1 MQRSASLQYEG
12 FAFLSTSAPSHKQ
25 QRLMLAVI
33 VISALLFAALV
44 PFAKQPQAKVWAFI
58 PAYQSALVLNDL
70 ITAILLFGQ
79 FYILRSLAL
88 LALATGYL
96 FTACMAVVHALS
108 FPGLFSPA
116 GLLGAGPQTT
126 AWLYMFWH
134 GGFPLL
140 VMVYT
145 MLARRKLE
153 LPPRW
158 HPAYAILLCC
168 MLAALATL
176 ALLLVVTL
184 GHAYLPPIMQGNR
197 YTPVMRGVVFSV
209 WGLSLLAFVL
219 LLRDRLRT
227 TLDLWLS
234 VVMFAWLCDIALS
247 AVLNGGRFDLG
258 FYAGRIYGLLA
269 ASFVLIVLLLE
280 NGLLYTRLAQSA
292 AALRAAKHEAE
303 QATSAKSM
311 FLANMSHEIR
321 TPMNAIIGMSYLAL
335 KTELSQRQRDYV
347 SKIHNAGTSLLGIIN
362 DILDFSKVEADRI
375 ELETVSF
382 RLDEVLEN
390 VSSLV
395 GQKAADKGLEL
406 LFECSPAVPQSLV
419 GDPLRLGQVLTNLVG
434 NAIKFT
440 EQGQVTVSIQLL
452 EQVGDKVKLRIGVTD
467 SGIGMDEAQQAR
479 LFRAFSQADG
489 STTRRFGGTGLGLA
503 IAKRLVELMGGAIQ
517 VESAPGCGSSFL
529 FSAWLGV
536 SSAVDTRGKSLSELA
551 SGLRVLVID
560 DNASARDI
568 LSEQLR
574 GLGFAVSTCAS
585 GREALDIYRQASM
598 DHPFDIVFVDWMMP
612 VMDGVETAR
621 RIRALNGARIIM
633 VTAFGRD
640 DVRAAAEAAGVEA
653 FLVKPVSQSSLL
665 DVMLGLFGVP
675 RESDTTTRQML
686 ALPCLD
692 GVRVLLAEDNKIN
705 QQLTVELL
713 QAAGAT
719 VEVVDNGRDAVIR
732 LAEQAADHYQLVLMD
747 VQMPVL
753 DGIEATRLIRGDPR
767 LLELPI
773 IALTADVQATEYD
786 ICMAAGMVDR
796 ILKPVD
802 PYLMFETLLRW
813 LPSGQAAGATP
824 PPAASATAAA
834 IPAALLSQSAGLASV
849 AGNRSLYLHL
859 LRQFVAEEGDAARR
873 VATALAAADYETA
886 VRVVHSL
893 KGLAGTLGF
902 LRLQVVAASLQ
913 RAIVEREAY
922 QPLLADFDQ
931 QMQRV
936 LSLLK
941 DALAQE
947 ERAGE
952 LRPDNTALQLR
963 ELAALLA
970 ASDGD
975 ALGVFLEH
983 ADSLRA
989 VLPAASYAGFDKA
1002 MRQFD
1007 FPAAREWL
1015 EQAAT
1020 EAGICWQED
1029 GP

>member
-1 MQRSASLQYEG
+1 MQYEG

-25 QRLMLAVI
+25 QRLMLTVI
-33 VISALLFAALV
+33 FISALLFTLLV

-58 PAYQSALVLNDL
+58 PAYQSALVVNDL
-70 ITAILLFGQ
+70 VTAILLFGQ

-108 FPGLFSPA
+108 FPGLFA
-116 GLLGAGPQTT
+116 VGGLLGAGPQTT

-140 VMVYT
+140 VMAYT
-145 MLARRKLE
+145 MLARGKLE
-153 LPPRW
+153 LPAHWR
-158 HPAYAILLCC
+158 PAYAILLCC
-168 MLAALATL
+168 LLAALATL
-176 ALLLVVTL
+176 ALLLVTTQW
-184 GHAYLPPIMQGNR
+184 HPYLPPIMQGNR
-197 YTPVMRGVVFSV
+197 YTPVMRGVVSSV

-219 LLRDRLRT
+219 LMRRRLRT
-227 TLDLWLS
+227 MLDLWLT

-258 FYAGRIYGLLA
+258 FYVGRIYGLLA

-292 AALRAAKHEAE
+292 AELREAKREAE
-303 QATSAKSM
+303 DATRAKSM

-347 SKIHNAGTSLLGIIN
+347 GKIHNAGTSLLGIIN

-375 ELETVSF
+375 ELEKVSF

-406 LFECSPAVPQSLV
+406 LFECGNDVPQNLV
-419 GDPLRLGQVLTNLVG
+419 GDPLRLGQVLINLVG

-440 EQGQVTVSIQLL
+440 EQGQVAVSIQLL
-452 EQVGDKVKLRIGVTD
+452 ERVGDKIKLRISVTD
-467 SGIGMDEAQQAR
+467 TGIGMDDAQQAQ
-479 LFRAFSQADG
+479 LFQAFSQADG
-489 STTRRFGGTGLGLA
+489 STTRKYGGTGLGLA
-503 IAKRLVELMGGAIQ
+503 IARRLVELMGGTIQ
-517 VESAPGCGSSFL
+517 VESAPGSGSSFL
-529 FSAWLGV
+529 FSVWLGE
-536 SSAVDTRGKSLSELA
+536 SSMVDARGKSLPEVA
-551 SGLRVLVID
+551 RGLRVLVID

-612 VMDGVETAR
+612 VMNGVDTAR
-621 RIRALNGARIIM
+621 RIRALNGAKIIM

-640 DVRAAAEAAGVEA
+640 DVRAEAEAVGVEA

-665 DVMLGLFGVP
+665 DVMLGLFGGR
-675 RESDTTTRQML
+675 RENDTARQLL
-686 ALPCLD
+686 ALPGLD

-773 IALTADVQATEYD
+773 IALTADVQASEYES
-786 ICMAAGMVDR
+786 CMAAGMVDR

-802 PYLMFETLLRW
+802 PHLMFDTLLRW
-813 LPSGQAAGATP
+813 VQPRPGTVAAAV
-824 PPAASATAAA
+824 PAALTAAA
-834 IPAALLSQSAGLASV
+834 APAALLSQSAGLASV

-859 LRQFVAEEGDAARR
+859 LRQFVAEESDAARR
-873 VATALAAADYETA
+873 VAIALAAADYETA

-902 LRLQVVAASLQ
+902 LRLQAVAASLQ
-913 RAIVEREAY
+913 RAIVEREPY
-922 QPLLADFDQ
+922 QQLLADFDQ

-936 LSLLK
+936 VSLLK

-947 ERAGE
+947 ESASE
-952 LRPDNTALQLR
+952 QLPADAALLLR
-963 ELAALLA
+963 ELAGLLA

-975 ALGVFLEH
+975 ALGFFLEH
-983 ADSLRA
+983 ADSLRT

-1007 FPAAREWL
+1007 FPAARDWL
-1015 EQAAT
+1015 EQAAA
-1020 EAGICWQED
+1020 EAGIRWQED
-1029 GP
+1029 VP

>member
-1 MQRSASLQYEG
+1 
-12 FAFLSTSAPSHKQ
+12 
-25 QRLMLAVI
+25 MLAVI

-96 FTACMAVVHALS
+96 FTACMAVLHALS
-108 FPGLFSPA
+108 FPGLFSPG

-153 LPPRW
+153 LPSRW

-176 ALLLVVTL
+176 VLLLVVTL

-247 AVLNGGRFDLG
+247 AVLNAGRFDLG
-258 FYAGRIYGLLA
+258 FYTGRIYGLLA

-303 QATSAKSM
+303 QATCAKSM

-347 SKIHNAGTSLLGIIN
+347 NKIHNAGTSLLGIIN

-665 DVMLGLFGVP
+665 DVMLGLFGVQ
-675 RESDTTTRQML
+675 RESDTARQML

-813 LPSGQAAGATP
+813 LPSQSDAGAAT
-824 PPAASATAAA
+824 PAAAPATAV
-834 IPAALLSQSAGLASV
+834 PTALFSQSAGLASV

-859 LRQFVAEEGDAARR
+859 LRQFVAEEGDAATR

-902 LRLQVVAASLQ
+902 LRLQAVAASLQ
-913 RAIVEREAY
+913 RAIVEREAHQ
-922 QPLLADFDQ
+922 QPLADFDQ
-931 QMQRV
+931 QLLRV
-936 LSLLK
+936 LALLK

-947 ERAGE
+947 ESVNE
-952 LRPDNTALQLR
+952 PCPDNTALQLR

-983 ADSLRA
+983 SDSLRA
-989 VLPAASYAGFDKA
+989 ALPAASYAAFDKA

-1007 FPAAREWL
+1007 FPAARDWL

-1029 GP
+1029 AP